1 MRSKWLIFVLVLSL
15 AINAA
20 VLATMGYHYYLS
32 ASTETSAPCPLSP
45 GDSHLY
51 QSLGLSD
58 PQLSK
63 MEPLAQKFHSRLAE
77 LGTAME
83 GKRELLV
90 DLLAKDG
97 DPAGIENLR
106 REMASIQDEI
116 QREVISHIIE
126 TKKILDA
133 KQQQRFF
140 DLMKQS
146 MASGKSSMVVNKGR
160 ASDEPA
166 LHDERTLLPEEK
178 DSDVNPRALDR
189 HRPSDHSQRSLIG
202 LPPGSPCSSK
212 RNRGRYNSPAIRGCP
227 QGPGRSGLSLFGGD
241 DP

>member
-1 MRSKWLIFVLVLSL
+1 MRSKWLTVVLFLSL
-15 AINAA
+15 AVNAG

-32 ASTETSAPCPLSP
+32 VSAKTLAPCPLSP
-45 GDSHLY
+45 GDRHLY

-58 PQLSK
+58 AQLSK

-77 LGTAME
+77 LGAAME

-97 DPAGIENLR
+97 DPASIENLR
-106 REMASIQDEI
+106 REMAGIQDEI

-133 KQQQRFF
+133 KQQRRFF

-146 MASGKSSMVVNKGR
+146 MASGKSSWLSTKGG
-160 ASDEPA
+160 
-166 LHDERTLLPEEK
+166 K
-178 DSDVNPRALDR
+178 
-189 HRPSDHSQRSLIG
+189 
-202 LPPGSPCSSK
+202 
-212 RNRGRYNSPAIRGCP
+212 
-227 QGPGRSGLSLFGGD
+227 
-241 DP
+241 